1 MLPCSIYTTV
11 LSRLYGFVRTGCF
24 LSGLFSHRLGAP
36 KRHGSYY
43 RCPREAFA
51 KDLLKTLYNHENPC
65 LGASLC
71 VAQKQCFVPGEPPGS
86 SEEQD
91 LCLEDR
97 AGHGRTCREW
107 DAIRSYFWKGQY
119 LLRHRTDKQ
128 DSLLLFSAPL
138 VTEFALGDDF
148 GWDWGMWKPGVR
160 HLGSCLAL

>member
-1 MLPCSIYTTV
+1 MYVPPPLMLPCSVYTTV

-91 LCLEDR
+91 LCWAWVGGQGWARPNLPGMRCHQELFLERTVFIKAQDR
-97 AGHGRTCREW
+97 QAGLPASIFSSASDRICLGR
-107 DAIRSYFWKGQY
+107 
-119 LLRHRTDKQ
+119 
-128 DSLLLFSAPL
+128 
-138 VTEFALGDDF
+138 
-148 GWDWGMWKPGVR
+148 
-160 HLGSCLAL
+160 